1 MREPQNV
8 ISLNRNLADSEG
20 LDVNKEGHDV
30 EFEGEEREELLERE
44 DDVGQR
50 AELSGDS
57 KGFRMPRIGNFLKS
71 AKGAAAP

>member
-8 ISLNRNLADSEG
+8 ISLNRNLADSECF
-20 LDVNKEGHDV
+20 DMNKECHNV

-50 AELSGDS
+50 AELTGDS
-57 KGFRMPRIGNFLKS
+57 KGFEMPRTGDFLKS